1 MGRGRGSV
9 TQADVEAIVER
20 ASKCILRFLQRRGVI
35 TLVAAPGDGEVT
47 VVTDETIGDKDP
59 LLARL
64 LAAAGW
70 EPWCPE
76 THRCPP
82 QELGMEQEM
91 AGIFSVLASL
101 GDQEGG
107 RQQGK
112 RLFLNRR
119 PQAGISAHSVRVQIP
134 VLVIRWYSRAMLR
147 EAVKAL
153 LAALC
158 DLFRSRSVLLAE
170 NTLLRQQVI
179 LLNRATPHPRLKAR
193 DRFTIGAITKLF
205 PSLVAAVPIVR
216 PDTVIRWHR
225 SLWKLIWRRRS
236 RRPVGRPPIDADTRA
251 LIRRMWT
258 ENPLWGEDVIAAEL
272 AKLGHHVSPATTRN
286 STCVAFINQITDCNP
301 GARNVGEFFEAPPE
315 FVNEGPGCRG
325 RPRPMRGSDR

>member
-1 MGRGRGSV
+1 MASDRVGSPPASPAADHRGRVWEPSQGSHV
-9 TQADVEAIVER
+9 SRTEIRVGGLGGQ
-20 ASKCILRFLQRRGVI
+20 GVI
-35 TLVAAPGDGEVT
+35 
-47 VVTDETIGDKDP
+47 
-59 LLARL
+59 
-64 LAAAGW
+64 
-70 EPWCPE
+70 
-76 THRCPP
+76 
-82 QELGMEQEM
+82 QEM

-225 SLWKLIWRRRS
+225 SLWKLIWRRRC
-236 RRPVGRPPIDADTRA
+236 RRPSSPLWRTRA
-251 LIRRMWT
+251 
-258 ENPLWGEDVIAAEL
+258 
-272 AKLGHHVSPATTRN
+272 
-286 STCVAFINQITDCNP
+286 STSA
-301 GARNVGEFFEAPPE
+301 
-315 FVNEGPGCRG
+315 
-325 RPRPMRGSDR
+325 

>member
-1 MGRGRGSV
+1 
-9 TQADVEAIVER
+9 
-20 ASKCILRFLQRRGVI
+20 
-35 TLVAAPGDGEVT
+35 
-47 VVTDETIGDKDP
+47 
-59 LLARL
+59 
-64 LAAAGW
+64 
-70 EPWCPE
+70 
-76 THRCPP
+76 
-82 QELGMEQEM
+82 MEQEM

-158 DLFRSRSVLLAE
+158 DLFRPGSVLLAE

-225 SLWKLIWRRRS
+225 SLWNLIWRRRS

-258 ENPLWGEDVIAAEL
+258 EDPLWGEDVIAAEL

-286 STCVAFINQITDCNP
+286 STCVAFINQIVDHNV
-301 GARNVGEFFEAPPE
+301 GARNVGEFCAIDE
-315 FVNEGPGCRG
+315 VIDGQ
-325 RPRPMRGSDR
+325 PR